1 MLQNFKESTSI
12 DNKSNF
18 SNLFLR
24 DHFHNLN
31 KKKKKLLLLL
41 SSKHLGILL
50 ESAVSPGW
58 GPSTSLCLHI
68 CVIRLPFQQTCFIFQ
83 QFFFSSSFFIYK
95 LRPLSLWPYYRDR
108 YNTLKE
114 KRSRLV
120 ERYRGSPVLIEAAV
134 SSFGQISI
142 SISIIC
148 SILIR
153 DWKRRGS
160 MEFFQL
166 QFAQLVETWII
177 FQSLDFRILL
187 LLFDL
192 VIFLRKWKG
201 CSFSNCLIS
210 RKSSITIDSTII
222 VQISFVYLARCA
234 ISLEFSLFFFS
245 KIISFILSNTP
256 WRIVSLFFLEILTF
270 FVSTR

>member
-95 LRPLSLWPYYRDR
+95 LRPLSLSLSARIIATDITRSKRRDR
-108 YNTLKE
+108 GWWN
-114 KRSRLV
+114 V
-120 ERYRGSPVLIEAAV
+120 IA
-134 SSFGQISI
+134 
-142 SISIIC
+142 
-148 SILIR
+148 
-153 DWKRRGS
+153 
-160 MEFFQL
+160 
-166 QFAQLVETWII
+166 
-177 FQSLDFRILL
+177 
-187 LLFDL
+187 DL
-192 VIFLRKWKG
+192 
-201 CSFSNCLIS
+201 
-210 RKSSITIDSTII
+210 
-222 VQISFVYLARCA
+222 RC
-234 ISLEFSLFFFS
+234 
-245 KIISFILSNTP
+245 
-256 WRIVSLFFLEILTF
+256 W
-270 FVSTR
+270 

>member
-166 QFAQLVETWII
+166 QFAQLVDY
-177 FQSLDFRILL
+177 FSKFGLSNSSSSFRSRYLSTKMERMLL
-187 LLFDL
+187 LQLL
-192 VIFLRKWKG
+192 
-201 CSFSNCLIS
+201 N
-210 RKSSITIDSTII
+210 
-222 VQISFVYLARCA
+222 
-234 ISLEFSLFFFS
+234 FS
-245 KIISFILSNTP
+245 KIIDNDWFHDNRSNIFRVSCEMCYFSRILFIFFLKNHIFYPLLEYFLTNSFT
-256 WRIVSLFFLEILTF
+256 FFLEILTF

>member
-1 MLQNFKESTSI
+1 M
-12 DNKSNF
+12 
-18 SNLFLR
+18 
-24 DHFHNLN
+24 
-31 KKKKKLLLLL
+31 
-41 SSKHLGILL
+41 
-50 ESAVSPGW
+50 
-58 GPSTSLCLHI
+58 
-68 CVIRLPFQQTCFIFQ
+68 
-83 QFFFSSSFFIYK
+83 
-95 LRPLSLWPYYRDR
+95 
-108 YNTLKE
+108 
-114 KRSRLV
+114 

-234 ISLEFSLFFFS
+234 HLFFSNSLYFFS
-245 KIISFILSNTP
+245 QKSYLLSSP
-256 WRIVSLFFLEILTF
+256 
-270 FVSTR
+270 

>member
-192 VIFLRKWKG
+192 VIFLRKWKE

-245 KIISFILSNTP
+245 KIISFILSLNIS
-256 WRIVSLFFLEILTF
+256 WRIVSLFF
-270 FVSTR
+270 

>member
-1 MLQNFKESTSI
+1 MEFSSNPLYPPDEVPRHRFVCTSVW
-12 DNKSNF
+12 SAC
-18 SNLFLR
+18 
-24 DHFHNLN
+24 
-31 KKKKKLLLLL
+31 L
-41 SSKHLGILL
+41 SSKLVL
-50 ESAVSPGW
+50 SS
-58 GPSTSLCLHI
+58 
-68 CVIRLPFQQTCFIFQ
+68 
-83 QFFFSSSFFIYK
+83 SSSFFLLLFLFTNYD
-95 LRPLSLWPYYRDR
+95 LSLSLCPYYRDR

-177 FQSLDFRILL
+177 FQSLDFRVLL

-245 KIISFILSNTP
+245 KIISFILSLNIS
-256 WRIVSLFFLEILTF
+256 WRIVSLFF
-270 FVSTR
+270 

>member
-1 MLQNFKESTSI
+1 M
-12 DNKSNF
+12 
-18 SNLFLR
+18 
-24 DHFHNLN
+24 
-31 KKKKKLLLLL
+31 
-41 SSKHLGILL
+41 
-50 ESAVSPGW
+50 
-58 GPSTSLCLHI
+58 
-68 CVIRLPFQQTCFIFQ
+68 
-83 QFFFSSSFFIYK
+83 
-95 LRPLSLWPYYRDR
+95 
-108 YNTLKE
+108 
-114 KRSRLV
+114 
-120 ERYRGSPVLIEAAV
+120 LIEAAV

-177 FQSLDFRILL
+177 FQSLDFRVLL

-222 VQISFVYLARCA
+222 VQISCEMCYFSRILFIFFLKNHIFYPL
-234 ISLEFSLFFFS
+234 LEYFLTNSFTFFS
-245 KIISFILSNTP
+245 RNSHIL
-256 WRIVSLFFLEILTF
+256 RIDEIKKKK
-270 FVSTR
+270 

>member
-1 MLQNFKESTSI
+1 MRSLDIALFAHLC
-12 DNKSNF
+12 DPLAF
-18 SNLFLR
+18 PANLFYLP
-24 DHFHNLN
+24 
-31 KKKKKLLLLL
+31 
-41 SSKHLGILL
+41 
-50 ESAVSPGW
+50 AV
-58 GPSTSLCLHI
+58 L
-68 CVIRLPFQQTCFIFQ
+68 
-83 QFFFSSSFFIYK
+83 FFFFFFYLQITTS
-95 LRPLSLWPYYRDR
+95 LSLWPYYRDR

-177 FQSLDFRILL
+177 FQSLDFRILP
-187 LLFDL
+187 LFDL
-192 VIFLRKWKG
+192 VIFLRK
-201 CSFSNCLIS
+201 
-210 RKSSITIDSTII
+210 
-222 VQISFVYLARCA
+222 
-234 ISLEFSLFFFS
+234 
-245 KIISFILSNTP
+245 
-256 WRIVSLFFLEILTF
+256 
-270 FVSTR
+270 

>member
-1 MLQNFKESTSI
+1 M
-12 DNKSNF
+12 
-18 SNLFLR
+18 
-24 DHFHNLN
+24 
-31 KKKKKLLLLL
+31 
-41 SSKHLGILL
+41 
-50 ESAVSPGW
+50 
-58 GPSTSLCLHI
+58 
-68 CVIRLPFQQTCFIFQ
+68 
-83 QFFFSSSFFIYK
+83 
-95 LRPLSLWPYYRDR
+95 
-108 YNTLKE
+108 
-114 KRSRLV
+114 

-234 ISLEFSLFFFS
+234 HLFFSNSLYFFS
-245 KIISFILSNTP
+245 QKSYLLSSP
-256 WRIVSLFFLEILTF
+256 RIFLDE
-270 FVSTR
+270 

>member
-1 MLQNFKESTSI
+1 M
-12 DNKSNF
+12 
-18 SNLFLR
+18 
-24 DHFHNLN
+24 
-31 KKKKKLLLLL
+31 
-41 SSKHLGILL
+41 
-50 ESAVSPGW
+50 
-58 GPSTSLCLHI
+58 
-68 CVIRLPFQQTCFIFQ
+68 
-83 QFFFSSSFFIYK
+83 
-95 LRPLSLWPYYRDR
+95 
-108 YNTLKE
+108 
-114 KRSRLV
+114 

-166 QFAQLVETWII
+166 QFAQLVDY
-177 FQSLDFRILL
+177 FSKFGLSNSSSFRSRYLSTK
-187 LLFDL
+187 
-192 VIFLRKWKG
+192 IFLRKG

-222 VQISFVYLARCA
+222 IQISCEMCSP

-245 KIISFILSNTP
+245 KIISFILSLN
-256 WRIVSLFFLEILTF
+256 IS
-270 FVSTR
+270 

>member
-1 MLQNFKESTSI
+1 MRSLDIALFAHLC
-12 DNKSNF
+12 DPLAF
-18 SNLFLR
+18 PANLFYLP
-24 DHFHNLN
+24 
-31 KKKKKLLLLL
+31 
-41 SSKHLGILL
+41 
-50 ESAVSPGW
+50 AVLFFFFFFYLQIT
-58 GPSTSLCLHI
+58 TSL
-68 CVIRLPFQQTCFIFQ
+68 
-83 QFFFSSSFFIYK
+83 
-95 LRPLSLWPYYRDR
+95 SLCPYYRDR

-166 QFAQLVETWII
+166 QFAQLVDYFSKFGLSNSSSSFRSRYLSTKMERMLLFQLLNFSKII
-177 FQSLDFRILL
+177 DNDWFHDNRSNIFRVSCEMCYFSRIL
-187 LLFDL
+187 F
-192 VIFLRKWKG
+192 I
-201 CSFSNCLIS
+201 
-210 RKSSITIDSTII
+210 
-222 VQISFVYLARCA
+222 
-234 ISLEFSLFFFS
+234 FFS
-245 KIISFILSNTP
+245 KIISFILSLNIS

>member
-1 MLQNFKESTSI
+1 MRSLDIALFAHLC
-12 DNKSNF
+12 DPLAF
-18 SNLFLR
+18 PANLFYLP
-24 DHFHNLN
+24 
-31 KKKKKLLLLL
+31 
-41 SSKHLGILL
+41 
-50 ESAVSPGW
+50 AV
-58 GPSTSLCLHI
+58 L
-68 CVIRLPFQQTCFIFQ
+68 
-83 QFFFSSSFFIYK
+83 FFFFFFYLQITTS
-95 LRPLSLWPYYRDR
+95 LSLWPYYRDR

-166 QFAQLVETWII
+166 QFAQFVETWII
-177 FQSLDFRILL
+177 FQSLDFRILP
-187 LLFDL
+187 LFDL

-234 ISLEFSLFFFS
+234 HLFLSNSLYFFS
-245 KIISFILSNTP
+245 QKSYLLSSP
-256 WRIVSLFFLEILTF
+256 
-270 FVSTR
+270 

>member
-95 LRPLSLWPYYRDR
+95 LRPLSLCPYYRDR

-222 VQISFVYLARCA
+222 VQISCEMCSP

-245 KIISFILSNTP
+245 KIISFILSSNIP
-256 WRIVSLFFLEILTF
+256 WRIVSLFF
-270 FVSTR
+270 

>member
-1 MLQNFKESTSI
+1 M
-12 DNKSNF
+12 
-18 SNLFLR
+18 
-24 DHFHNLN
+24 
-31 KKKKKLLLLL
+31 
-41 SSKHLGILL
+41 
-50 ESAVSPGW
+50 
-58 GPSTSLCLHI
+58 
-68 CVIRLPFQQTCFIFQ
+68 
-83 QFFFSSSFFIYK
+83 
-95 LRPLSLWPYYRDR
+95 
-108 YNTLKE
+108 
-114 KRSRLV
+114 

-210 RKSSITIDSTII
+210 RKSSIAIDSTII

-234 ISLEFSLFFFS
+234 HLFFSNSLYFFS
-245 KIISFILSNTP
+245 QKSYLLSSP
-256 WRIVSLFFLEILTF
+256 
-270 FVSTR
+270 

>member
-210 RKSSITIDSTII
+210 RKSSITIDFTII

-234 ISLEFSLFFFS
+234 QLFLSNSLYFFS
-245 KIISFILSNTP
+245 QKSYLLSSP
-256 WRIVSLFFLEILTF
+256 WIFLDE
-270 FVSTR
+270 